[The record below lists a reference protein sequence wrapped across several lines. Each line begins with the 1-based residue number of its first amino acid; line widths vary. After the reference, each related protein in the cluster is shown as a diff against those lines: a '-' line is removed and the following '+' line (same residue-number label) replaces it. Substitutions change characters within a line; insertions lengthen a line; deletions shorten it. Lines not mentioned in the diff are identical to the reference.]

1 MPSYFPVYLA
11 CLHASNPRMEQVGIV
26 LYLPEGRGLV
36 PPPSLSPERELGGEG
51 ENEGGEDADPLLL
64 ALDAALASFPA
75 LRTVHVR
82 VVPGS

>member
-1 MPSYFPVYLA
+1 MPSYLPAYLA
-11 CLHASNPRMEQVGIV
+11 RLRASNPRVEQVGIV

-36 PPPSLSPERELGGEG
+36 PPSPSSPERELGGEG
-51 ENEGGEDADPLLL
+51 ENEGGEDADPLLP

-75 LRTVHVR
+75 LCAVHVR